1 MVQTV
6 GVSATFVDLP
16 CIPCIPPSAPA
27 PYVTVS
33 IATAEMM
40 MCNTDISFNHL
51 NDVLSKY
58 GQHGAIKK
66 ITDQRL
72 TKQFTINFHA
82 LLTWCKIF
90 NIIFAYK

>member
-27 PYVTVS
+27 PYVS
-33 IATAEMM
+33 ITTAETIMF
-40 MCNTDISFNHL
+40 NTDISFNHL
-51 NDVLSKY
+51 NDLLSKY